1 MKTVPLSGQ
10 IYEGKAVSFP
20 YYSFN
25 IRRICS
31 FIYCYVFSPFL
42 SLPVLLEVTN
52 FTFQRTIYFIDFF
65 FDCFLSF
72 NFLPSP
78 CFGFFYFLRLKEWV
92 TDFKPFLFSYN
103 YLGPFVSANVL
114 YSPLLLDSDQP
125 KGMCV
130 TGGGRVNSQL
140 TTKTVCRRRGSLDL
154 WLEQGEYRHT
164 IFLDHPFPPSKNFLR
179 PSIPPRRVFSSV
191 GCSGLEASAVC
202 WPGCIGDNME
212 N

>member
-1 MKTVPLSGQ
+1 MRVKLYHSLIILLISEGSVVLFTVMCFLPFYLCQSCWKLPILLFKEQ
-10 IYEGKAVSFP
+10 
-20 YYSFN
+20 
-25 IRRICS
+25 
-31 FIYCYVFSPFL
+31 FI
-42 SLPVLLEVTN
+42 SL
-52 FTFQRTIYFIDFF
+52 IFF
-65 FDCFLSF
+65 FHCFLSF

-125 KGMCV
+125 KGMRV

-140 TTKTVCRRRGSLDL
+140 TTKTMCRRRGSLDL